1 MRRKSIS
8 PTMLSVRMLPIPVQ
22 ERQPAK
28 CPNSHIPRM
37 RCSLKFEPNHHARQ
51 TKLSIPWK
59 GLKRLWPLGC
69 VILLTGCTR
78 VNNYFIVRAPSGDI
92 ASAEL
97 QLCGKN
103 LLLVQ
108 NGSKFLARMAIS
120 CEGSGKITVRLKD
133 GSQTSCPIGYLTH
146 GIEATFEYVI
156 KDGACV

>member
-1 MRRKSIS
+1 MKID
-8 PTMLSVRMLPIPVQ
+8 
-22 ERQPAK
+22 
-28 CPNSHIPRM
+28 
-37 RCSLKFEPNHHARQ
+37 PNHHAKQ

-59 GLKRLWPLGC
+59 SIARLSSLGC
-69 VILLTGCTR
+69 AIFLTGCAR

-103 LLLVQ
+103 QLLVQ
-108 NGSKFLARMAIS
+108 NGSKFMGRMAIS
-120 CEGSGKITVRLKD
+120 CEGSGKISVRLKD
-133 GSQTSCPIGYLTH
+133 GSQTSCPIGYVTH